1 MAQLAIKEHPT
12 RGKEVIEILEM
23 LGGKNLNN
31 LDGASNMYYLIGLI
45 VPKILG
51 ASKLELDKSHEQFTY
66 FTLEEFEK
74 KFPYKIGDKVMTDD
88 GDKANIVGMVW
99 DNDIDDVFYE
109 TQIGVKVAKYPK
121 ELLQPYKEENME
133 QRQYKELRMPL
144 DDDDKLATEV
154 TIDGNKILPPN
165 GYLIGKITQ
174 VDNGMLVEYVKQ
186 QPSYPKTYKECCNI
200 LGIEDR
206 ENGYCGYKYELLG
219 EFQKLYIC
227 RNAYWKI
234 AGEEIGLDKPWK
246 PDWGE
251 NDGGYRY
258 CIRNQSNKIVLSN
271 EWLGENYILSFPTA
285 EMRDKF
291 YENFKELIEFCKELL

>member
-109 TQIGVKVAKYPK
+109 TQIGVEVAKYPK

-227 RNAYWKI
+227 RNAYWEI
-234 AGEEIGLDKPWK
+234 AGEEMGLDKPWK

-258 CIRNQSNKIVLSN
+258 CIHNQSNKIVLNN